1 MVHDLTS
8 LRNEFR
14 QGRFRFLYF
23 LGIFTIIW
31 SRGTKGEVQ
40 LKINV
45 KAKYQIGLGSVLNWN
60 LGQLEI
66 EFGLT
71 ILERSKIVGSESVP
85 VLAIL
90 ERP

>member
-1 MVHDLTS
+1 MNFVKVDLDFYIFWEFS
-8 LRNEFR
+8 LLFGVGACR
-14 QGRFRFLYF
+14 
-23 LGIFTIIW
+23 
-31 SRGTKGEVQ
+31 TKGEVQ

-66 EFGLT
+66 EFA
-71 ILERSKIVGSESVP
+71 ILERSKIVSSESVS
-85 VLAIL
+85 VIAIL

>member
-8 LRNEFR
+8 LRNEFCH
-14 QGRFRFLYF
+14 GRFRFLYF
-23 LGIFTIIW
+23 WGIFTIIW

-45 KAKYQIGLGSVLNWN
+45 KAIYQIGLGSVPNWN

-66 EFGLT
+66 EFA
-71 ILERSKIVGSESVP
+71 ILERSKIVGSESVS